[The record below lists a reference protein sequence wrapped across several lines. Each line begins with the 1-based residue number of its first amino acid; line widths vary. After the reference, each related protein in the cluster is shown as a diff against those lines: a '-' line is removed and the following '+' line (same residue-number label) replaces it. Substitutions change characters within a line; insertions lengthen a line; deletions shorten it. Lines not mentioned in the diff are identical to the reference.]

1 MLLLLLA
8 REQIFTLEKAMYAE
22 LYRIAIMEGIRILYI
37 YIEETVTKTY
47 SCKSLFS
54 HNTVNVQRKRH
65 IQSNR

>member
-37 YIEETVTKTY
+37 YRRNCDK
-47 SCKSLFS
+47 
-54 HNTVNVQRKRH
+54 NVFLQIA
-65 IQSNR
+65 IQL